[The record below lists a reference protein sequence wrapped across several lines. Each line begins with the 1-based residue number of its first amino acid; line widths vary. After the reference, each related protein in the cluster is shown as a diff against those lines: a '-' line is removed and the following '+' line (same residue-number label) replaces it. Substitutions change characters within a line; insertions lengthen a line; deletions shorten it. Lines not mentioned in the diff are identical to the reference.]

1 MNSRNGRGKDFFFKV
16 WKGGRCKFGKYSFG
30 KYRNIP
36 FWGNLTIDSSSGHRS
51 AGKMKIFID
60 LKGLLRIY

>member
-1 MNSRNGRGKDFFFKV
+1 MGGGKIFFFKV
-16 WKGGRCKFGKYSFG
+16 WKGGSKFGKYFFG
-30 KYRNIP
+30 KCRNIS
-36 FWGNLTIDSSSGHRS
+36 FWGNLTINSSSGHRS